1 MQGDFF
7 FMNSDEMGILIR
19 ACWSDCEQYNSVK
32 GM

>member
-7 FMNSDEMGILIR
+7 TNSDEMGILIR